1 MYSPYRKNS
10 YRLRSDNYGL
20 YSNKI
25 DSYNAYGDNSRI
37 DSYGA
42 YSSYGGGCCDPV
54 VDPLTYAAL
63 LGFLALA
70 TYFFQVLIEMSMLA
84 KKRRKRRSINEPDN
98 VFYDVFDEGKK
109 IQFIN
114 EIESC

>member
-10 YRLRSDNYGL
+10 YRLQSDNYGL

-25 DSYNAYGDNSRI
+25 DSYNDYGDNSRI

-98 VFYDVFDEGKK
+98 VFYDVFEEGKK
-109 IQFIN
+109 ILFI
-114 EIESC
+114 I

>member
-1 MYSPYRKNS
+1 MSRTYKGNTFGPNRNS
-10 YRLRSDNYGL
+10 YELYGENTNSYYNRIGNYGE
-20 YSNKI
+20 
-25 DSYNAYGDNSRI
+25 NSRI
-37 DSYGA
+37 DAYGA
-42 YSSYGGGCCDPV
+42 YSSYGGGCCDAV

-84 KKRRKRRSINEPDN
+84 KKRRKRRSIDEPDN

-109 IQFIN
+109 I
-114 EIESC
+114 

>member
-25 DSYNAYGDNSRI
+25 DSYNDYSDNSRI

-70 TYFFQVLIEMSMLA
+70 TYFFQVLIEMSMLEMMLLI
-84 KKRRKRRSINEPDN
+84 KLNSETMLEVTLP
-98 VFYDVFDEGKK
+98 
-109 IQFIN
+109 
-114 EIESC
+114 SCLKLYSD